1 MQKAVS
7 GLSKERKGYGALGK
21 IKKEIKNELQKE
33 RMTETKGGRT
43 LSEKKGPKQGSGSRP
58 AGKQGKGAGAGKVR
72 LADLPEETLPYEK
85 CLEAGPAALSDRELL
100 AVILRTGVVGR
111 NVLELADHVLKLAH
125 ETSYPGLHGLI
136 HMSVHDLMKVEG
148 VGKVKA
154 VQLRCIGELSRR
166 IASSSARRSL
176 CFSHPE
182 TIAGYYM
189 ERLRHEEQEHLI
201 VMMLDSKNHLMAE
214 PVLSKGTA
222 NGAMITPREIFLEAL
237 RFHAVNIILIHNHPS
252 GDPTPSGCDIELTRC
267 VAASG
272 KMLGIGVL
280 DHIIIGD
287 RRYVS
292 FRERGIDFEA
302 ED

>member
-1 MQKAVS
+1 MKNTRAQQTRIN
-7 GLSKERKGYGALGK
+7 SKQNATQNSEQITKDDLTEKNRKGMGQGNGK
-21 IKKEIKNELQKE
+21 
-33 RMTETKGGRT
+33 
-43 LSEKKGPKQGSGSRP
+43 
-58 AGKQGKGAGAGKVR
+58 
-72 LADLPEETLPYEK
+72 LADLPEDTLPYEK
-85 CLEAGPAALSDRELL
+85 CLMSGPAALTDRELL
-100 AVILRTGVVGR
+100 AVILRSGVTGR
-111 NVLELADHVLKLAH
+111 NVLEVADDVLKMAH
-125 ETSYPGLHGLI
+125 GTSYPGLHGLI
-136 HMSVHDLMKVEG
+136 HMSVHDLMKLEG

-154 VQLRCIGELSRR
+154 VQLKCIGEISRR
-166 IASSSARRSL
+166 ISSASARKSL
-176 CFSHPE
+176 CFSQPE
-182 TIAGYYM
+182 TIADYYM

-252 GDPTPSGCDIELTRC
+252 GDPSPSGCDIELTRC
-267 VAASG
+267 AAVSG
-272 KMLGIGVL
+272 KLLGIGVL

-292 FRERGIDFEA
+292 FRESGIDFYE